1 MANRY
6 WVGGTGTWNTTSTA
20 NWSTTSGGA
29 SGASA
34 PGAADAAL
42 FNANCGTGT
51 ITIGENVTILSMTL
65 SGAAITTID
74 WNNKIVSL
82 AGNALNLYV
91 GNSTVAMLNNPTITA
106 TYAGST
112 GTRTIN
118 GGIGVSEANAVS
130 INVTGGTD
138 IVTLG
143 SGNNV
148 YKNVNFTGFSGTL
161 NAGNRYFYGG
171 LVYTSGMTLQAVA
184 WGTHAFLATSGTY
197 TITMAGKSPDG
208 AFTFNG
214 AAATWQFSD
223 ALVIPS
229 TRAVTFSAGTLK
241 FKNGT
246 TNSFG
251 SFVTSGTTQ
260 KTLQSTL
267 AGSQATVSQTTGTV
281 SATYLTIKDIN
292 ATGGA
297 TWNAYVTSNNVNDGN
312 NAGWDFYLP
321 SDSIYDSLR
330 LRGYTGTVTD
340 MLLQYYKYNGAT
352 SNSIQDAEV
361 QYLVITG
368 FTTGSNV
375 DRWFAYL
382 SSLGFTGTVSDM
394 LFNYWKDP
402 V

>member
-34 PGAADAAL
+34 PGAADVAL
-42 FNANCGTGT
+42 FNANCGAGT
-51 ITIGENVTILSMTL
+51 ITIGENVTVFSMTL

-82 AGNALNLYV
+82 AGNAATLYT
-91 GNSTVAMLNNPTITA
+91 GNSAVAMLNNPTITA

-118 GGIGVSEANAVS
+118 GGTGVSEANAVS
-130 INVTGGTD
+130 VNVTGGTD

-161 NAGNRYFYGG
+161 NAGNRIFYGG
-171 LVYTSGMTLQAVA
+171 VVYSTELTLAVGA
-184 WGTHAFLATSGTY
+184 WGGHQFLATSGTH
-197 TITMAGKSPDG
+197 TLTMAGKVFDG
-208 AFTFNG
+208 LFSFNG
-214 AAATWQFSD
+214 ASVFQFTD
-223 ALVIPS
+223 AVEITS
-229 TRAVTFSAGTLK
+229 TRTFTITNGTVKLK
-241 FKNGT
+241 SGT

-267 AGSQATVSQTTGTV
+267 NGSQATVSQTTGTV
-281 SATYLTIKDIN
+281 SATYLTIKDID
-292 ATGGA
+292 AAGGA
-297 TWNAYVTSNNVNDGN
+297 TFNAFVDQSNIDAGNNDGWN
-312 NAGWDFYLP
+312 FGISPVIGGSEYT
-321 SDSIYDSLR
+321 YQLR
-330 LRGYTGTVTD
+330 
-340 MLLQYYKYNGAT
+340 
-352 SNSIQDAEV
+352 S
-361 QYLVITG
+361 
-368 FTTGSNV
+368 FTQP
-375 DRWFAYL
+375 RRF
-382 SSLGFTGTVSDM
+382 
-394 LFNYWKDP
+394 
-402 V
+402 